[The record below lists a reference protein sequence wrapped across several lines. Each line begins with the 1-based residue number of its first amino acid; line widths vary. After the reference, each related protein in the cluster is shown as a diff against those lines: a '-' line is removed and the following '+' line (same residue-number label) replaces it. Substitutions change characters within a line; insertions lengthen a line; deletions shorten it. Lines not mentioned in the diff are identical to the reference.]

1 MLPLHC
7 INLMSFGWLVHQ
19 SKIVFCIE
27 DNISSPM
34 TGKLVHMALSV
45 LALLQDTLHCCYSL
59 AINEK
64 QCKIKKQSKGKK
76 NCKKRKNKEKQGKTK
91 KNYGKQCTV
100 MPGCTHCTL
109 YSTLQNI
116 QSSFP
121 EVVLSVIRLIAMCLM
136 VLYSVH
142 LNTIQ

>member
-1 MLPLHC
+1 
-7 INLMSFGWLVHQ
+7 
-19 SKIVFCIE
+19 
-27 DNISSPM
+27 M

-45 LALLQDTLHCCYSL
+45 IALRQDTLQCCYSL
-59 AINEK
+59 AINAK
-64 QCKIKKQSKGKK
+64 QCKKTRAQRKKL
-76 NCKKRKNKEKQGKTK
+76 CKKKKNKEKQCKTK

-136 VLYSVH
+136 VLYNVH